1 MASFA
6 YRAIDEEGLM
16 QRGSIDAM
24 NAVDLELRLKRMGLE
39 LITFESIKK
48 STMLAAKRI
57 SRKEL
62 VTFCFHMDQLMR
74 AGVPIIDALTDLR
87 DSVENPAFRQIV
99 ASLLEDIEGG
109 LKLSEAMANHPSA
122 FDNVFV
128 ALISTGEQTGQLP
141 EVLSKLTENL
151 KWQDELA
158 AQVKKAMTYPIFA
171 GVVIIGVVFALMI
184 FLVPQLAVTMK
195 ALTPNPPPQT
205 LALIA
210 VSAWMQKYW
219 YLVVGLPIVSVVTLI
234 FLAKTNE
241 EVRYRIDALVL
252 KLPIMGPLTNK
263 IILARF
269 STYFALMYQSGIS
282 VLECIRI
289 SEKIVGNRVI
299 EQGLQRVGR
308 EINDGSGIT
317 QAFQNVRLFPPLVIR
332 MLKVGETSGGL
343 DTALLNVSYFYNR
356 DVKEMMGRLQ
366 EMIQPVLTVVLGG
379 ILILILLTIFSPMY
393 DVIAKVNTT
402 GGR

>member
-1 MASFA
+1 
-6 YRAIDEEGLM
+6 M
-16 QRGSIDAM
+16 QRGNIDAM

-39 LITFESIKK
+39 LITFDSIKK
-48 STMLAAKRI
+48 SAMLAAKRI

-109 LKLSEAMANHPSA
+109 LRLSEAMANHPSA

-128 ALISTGEQTGQLP
+128 ALIGTGEQTGQLP

-171 GVVIIGVVFALMI
+171 GTVIIAVVFALMI

-195 ALTPNPPPQT
+195 ALTPHPPAQT
-205 LALIA
+205 MALIA
-210 VSAWMQKYW
+210 VSAWMKSYW
-219 YLVVGLPIVSVVTLI
+219 YLVIGVPVVGVVTLVV
-234 FLAKTNE
+234 LAKTNE
-241 EVRYRIDALVL
+241 EVRYRIDALML
-252 KLPIMGPLTNK
+252 KLPIMGPLNNK

-269 STYFALMYQSGIS
+269 STYFALMYQSGIG

-379 ILILILLTIFSPMY
+379 ILILILMTVFSPMY

>member
-1 MASFA
+1 
-6 YRAIDEEGLM
+6 M
-16 QRGSIDAM
+16 QRGNIDAM

-39 LITFESIKK
+39 LITFDSIKK
-48 STMLAAKRI
+48 SAMLAAKRI

-128 ALISTGEQTGQLP
+128 ALIGTGEQTGQLP

-171 GVVIIGVVFALMI
+171 GTVIIAVVFALMI
-184 FLVPQLAVTMK
+184 FLVPQLALTMK
-195 ALTPNPPPQT
+195 ALTPNPPAQT
-205 LALIA
+205 MALIA
-210 VSAWMQKYW
+210 VSAWMKNYW
-219 YLVVGLPIVSVVTLI
+219 YLVIGVPVVGVITLVI
-234 FLAKTNE
+234 LAKTNE
-241 EVRYRIDALVL
+241 EVRYRIDALML
-252 KLPIMGPLTNK
+252 KLPIMGPLNNK

-269 STYFALMYQSGIS
+269 STYFALMYQSGIG

-379 ILILILLTIFSPMY
+379 ILILILMTVFSPMY

>member
-1 MASFA
+1 
-6 YRAIDEEGLM
+6 M

-24 NAVDLELRLKRMGLE
+24 NTVDLELRLKRMGLE

-171 GVVIIGVVFALMI
+171 GIVIIGVVFALMI

-205 LALIA
+205 MALIA

-219 YLVVGLPIVSVVTLI
+219 YIVVGLPIVSVVTLI

>member
-1 MASFA
+1 
-6 YRAIDEEGLM
+6 M
-16 QRGSIDAM
+16 QRGNIDAM

-39 LITFESIKK
+39 LITFDSIKK

-128 ALISTGEQTGQLP
+128 ALIGTGEQTGQLP

-171 GVVIIGVVFALMI
+171 GTVIIAVVFALMI

-195 ALTPNPPPQT
+195 ALTPNPPAQT
-205 LALIA
+205 MALIA
-210 VSAWMQKYW
+210 VSAWMKNYW
-219 YLVVGLPIVSVVTLI
+219 YLVIGVPVVGVITLVI
-234 FLAKTNE
+234 LAKTNE
-241 EVRYRIDALVL
+241 EVRYRIDALML
-252 KLPIMGPLTNK
+252 KLPIMGPLNNK

-269 STYFALMYQSGIS
+269 STYFALMYQSGIG

-379 ILILILLTIFSPMY
+379 ILILILMTVFSPMY